1 MFEEGSR
8 IWKWLLLHWVVFRV
22 TFLLPRHHFGVH
34 FRRNERCYYYLKNE
48 REPHIKCLSPF
59 CINLF
64 TYLILSSS
72 IVKSILKVLEY
83 QIIVHIQMSHSIDML
98 SIQIDTKSQFNN
110 IKLPFFA
117 SHMKTVF
124 PLCKLDGCCT
134 VVRYSRA
141 ESNI

>member
-1 MFEEGSR
+1 MAAAALSSIQSDFFTAPTSLWGPFQKKR
-8 IWKWLLLHWVVFRV
+8 AM
-22 TFLLPRHHFGVH
+22 LLP
-34 FRRNERCYYYLKNE
+34 NLKNE

-64 TYLILSSS
+64 TYLIPRSS

-110 IKLPFFA
+110 IKLPLFA
-117 SHMKTVF
+117 SHMKAVF
-124 PLCKLDGCCT
+124 PLCSFDICCT